1 VVGRISG
8 DVLTGLADAMAAA
21 GTDRVRLT
29 PHQKLVVLDVAPEA
43 VDDLVTGLDT
53 IGLSVSPSPFRRHT
67 MACTG
72 IEFCKL
78 AIVETKATAAT
89 AIAELERR
97 LADVT
102 DRLDTPVTLNVNG
115 CPNSCARIQVADIGL
130 KGMIVT
136 TDGEQEPGFQ
146 VHLGGGL
153 ASADR
158 DEAGL
163 GRTVRGLK
171 VTAADLPDLVER
183 LVRRW
188 LDQRGAGETFS
199 TWAHRVDEE
208 ELR

>member
-1 VVGRISG
+1 
-8 DVLTGLADAMAAA
+8 MAAA

-29 PHQKLVVLDVAPEA
+29 PHQKLVVLDVARAPS
-43 VDDLVTGLDT
+43 TT
-53 IGLSVSPSPFRRHT
+53 SSPGSTRSASRCPPARSAAHT

-130 KGMIVT
+130 KGKIVT
-136 TDGEQEPGFQ
+136 DATASRRPASRCTSAAGSPPRTATRP
-146 VHLGGGL
+146 
-153 ASADR
+153 ASA
-158 DEAGL
+158 APC
-163 GRTVRGLK
+163 
-171 VTAADLPDLVER
+171 AA
-183 LVRRW
+183 
-188 LDQRGAGETFS
+188 
-199 TWAHRVDEE
+199 
-208 ELR
+208 